1 MGRDLILKHLWLKL
15 DTNPVNVEEESRIC
29 CLADMG
35 NELNLFCTV
44 LHMDDAHKMYF
55 CNDLKFIF

>member
-1 MGRDLILKHLWLKL
+1 M
-15 DTNPVNVEEESRIC
+15 EEESRIC

-55 CNDLKFIF
+55 CNDLKFIFLIFSIYIYSIYWNTELNS